1 MIQIL
6 AGIQNTAAALQAE
19 QTRLD
24 VISENIANA
33 NTAHGVDGKPYQR
46 QVVVFES
53 ALQQAMSADG
63 TAATPTLRVARIEND
78 SRPPIQIYSPG
89 NPEADARGMISMPNI
104 NIHEEMADLI
114 SASRTFEANL
124 AVVKNARAMALQ
136 TLAIGK
142 H

>member
-6 AGIQNTAAALQAE
+6 SGIQNTSAALQAE

-46 QVVVFES
+46 QVVVFET
-53 ALQQAMSADG
+53 ALRQAMNSEG
-63 TAATPTLRVARIEND
+63 TASTPALRVARIEKD
-78 SRPPIQIYSPG
+78 SRPPVQIYDPG
-89 NPEADARGMISMPNI
+89 NPEADAKGMISMPNI

-124 AVVKNARAMALQ
+124 AVVKNARTMALQ

>member
-6 AGIQNTAAALQAE
+6 AGIQNTTAALQAE
-19 QTRLD
+19 QTRLN

-46 QVVVFES
+46 QVVVFAT
-53 ALQQAMSADG
+53 ALQQAMNADG
-63 TAATPTLRVARIEND
+63 STATPALKVASIEKD
-78 SRPPIQIYSPG
+78 TRDPVQIYDPG
-89 NPEADARGMISMPNI
+89 NPDADARGMISMPNI

-114 SASRTFEANL
+114 SASRTFEADL
-124 AVVKNARAMALQ
+124 AVVKNSRSMAME

>member
-6 AGIQNTAAALQAE
+6 TGIQNTAAALSAE

-33 NTAHGVDGKPYQR
+33 NTTHGVDGKPYQR

-53 ALQQAMSADG
+53 ALQQAVNSDG
-63 TAATPTLRVARIEND
+63 TAQMAPIQVASIEKDNT
-78 SRPPIQIYSPG
+78 PPIKVYEPG
-89 NPEADARGMISMPNI
+89 NPDADANGMVSTPNI
-104 NIHEEMADLI
+104 NINEEMADLI

-124 AVVKNARAMALQ
+124 AVIKNARAMATE
-136 TLAIGK
+136 TLSIGK